1 MSSVLAKKS
10 RPPRPQKKEPP
21 FYGWR
26 YVKRVGANGK
36 ESFDKVL
43 LTLEDALHP
52 EEGDY
57 IPQNMVHR
65 GDENYLY
72 DIFQARESR
81 LDRGLVAGD
90 CLIDWGIPGV
100 RNHAVDIAVFD
111 RLKVRPPLESGT
123 FRLRPSGGRCLLGL
137 EIVSPANPDTRVN
150 DVTHKLNEYHQAHM
164 PLYVIIDQK
173 KAGGPRELLA
183 YSWRSA
189 GFVKKNLDNRGRVLI
204 KCLDFR
210 IGLKDNRVVCW
221 DAETDQEL
229 GDYTQVDQARLA
241 AEQAKQSAEER
252 VEELEAELRRLRG
265 ERN

>member
-1 MSSVLAKKS
+1 VPSVLAKTS
-10 RPPRPQKKEPP
+10 RSRQPAQKEQP

-36 ESFDKVL
+36 DSFGKVL
-43 LTLEDALHP
+43 LTLEDVLHP

-57 IPQNMVHR
+57 IPQNMAHR

-100 RNHAVDIAVFD
+100 RNHDVDIAVFD
-111 RLKVRPPLESGT
+111 RLKVRPPRDIGT
-123 FRLRPSGGRCLLGL
+123 FHVRPSGGRCRLGL

-183 YSWRSA
+183 YSWRAA
-189 GFVKKNLDNRGRVLI
+189 GFVKKNLDSRGRILI

-221 DAETDQEL
+221 DAETDEEL
-229 GDYTQVDQARLA
+229 GNYSQVDQAKR
-241 AEQAKQSAEER
+241 EAEER
-252 VEELEAELRRLRG
+252 VKELEAEVRRLQ
-265 ERN
+265 ESLSDSA